1 MKYKTQIR
9 FNIRAYALI
18 IKDDKILVSI
28 EKIRG
33 EMKCKFPGG
42 GIEPGEGIKDGLKRE
57 LMEELG
63 VNTTELRHFYTTD
76 FFQQSSYDPLD
87 QLIAVYYLAD
97 IKEELSDD
105 PITGLEDDHNFKWI
119 SLKDETAKLDFPI
132 DKLVYQ
138 KLQN

>member
-1 MKYKTQIR
+1 MKSKTPTR

-28 EKIRG
+28 EKIKG
-33 EMKCKFPGG
+33 EIKCKFPGG

-63 VNTTELRHFYTTD
+63 VKSTELRHFYTTD

-87 QLIAVYYLAD
+87 QLIAVYYQVD
-97 IKEELSDD
+97 VKEELNDE
-105 PITGLEDDHNFKWI
+105 PITGLEDDHNFVWI
-119 SLKDETAKLDFPI
+119 PLKDKTDKLDFPI

>member
-1 MKYKTQIR
+1 MKSKTPIR

-28 EKIRG
+28 EKIKG

-63 VNTTELRHFYTTD
+63 VKSTELRHFYTTD
-76 FFQQSSYDPLD
+76 FFQQSSYNPLD
-87 QLIAVYYLAD
+87 QLIAVYYQVD
-97 IKEELSDD
+97 VKEELSHD
-105 PITGLEDDHNFKWI
+105 PITGLEDDHNFVWI
-119 SLKDETAKLDFPI
+119 PLKDKTDKLDFPI

>member
-1 MKYKTQIR
+1 
-9 FNIRAYALI
+9 
-18 IKDDKILVSI
+18 
-28 EKIRG
+28 
-33 EMKCKFPGG
+33 
-42 GIEPGEGIKDGLKRE
+42 
-57 LMEELG
+57 
-63 VNTTELRHFYTTD
+63 
-76 FFQQSSYDPLD
+76 LD

>member
-1 MKYKTQIR
+1 MKSKTPTR

-28 EKIRG
+28 EKIKG
-33 EMKCKFPGG
+33 EIKCKFPGG

-63 VNTTELRHFYTTD
+63 VKNTELRHFYTTD
-76 FFQQSSYDPLD
+76 FFQQSSYHPLD
-87 QLIAVYYLAD
+87 QLIAVYYLVN
-97 IKEELSDD
+97 IKEKISDD
-105 PITGLEDDHNFKWI
+105 PITGLEDDHNFEWI

>member
-1 MKYKTQIR
+1 MKSKTPTR

-28 EKIRG
+28 EKIKG
-33 EMKCKFPGG
+33 EIKCKFPGG

-63 VNTTELRHFYTTD
+63 VKSTELRHFYTTD

-87 QLIAVYYLAD
+87 QLIAVYYQVK

-105 PITGLEDDHNFKWI
+105 PITGLEDDHNFVWI
-119 SLKDETAKLDFPI
+119 PLKDKTDKLDFPI